1 MSSLLSPVGREEPF
15 VYWVR
20 RAVVVLAI
28 IAALLALRWVFF
40 GRGDS
45 GSDQGAAPVSSISPA
60 PSSSVPNSASPSDTA
75 AAQPSTNAS
84 PVQCSDADLS
94 VTVSTDSAS
103 YPVGSTPKLHLKIE
117 NTSGAACYRD
127 IGAGMNEL
135 KISSGG
141 YHVWSSDDCNA
152 GGAPLVTLLKP
163 AQSYSVTVTW
173 PGVLSSKGCP
183 ANQPLAKAGSYDL
196 YGRNGTLTSASSTF
210 SLTN

>member
-1 MSSLLSPVGREEPF
+1 MSSLLSPVGREDPI

-20 RAVVVLAI
+20 RAVVLLAI

-45 GSDQGAAPVSSISPA
+45 GSDQGAAPVSSVSPA
-60 PSSSVPNSASPSDTA
+60 PSSSAPTSASNTA
-75 AAQPSTNAS
+75 AAQPSTDAS
-84 PVQCSDADLS
+84 PVQCADADLS

-117 NTSGAACYRD
+117 NTSGSACYRD

-196 YGRNGTLTSASSTF
+196 DGRNGTLISASSTF
-210 SLTN
+210 SLTS

>member
-1 MSSLLSPVGREEPF
+1 MFPVGPEGPI

-20 RAVVVLAI
+20 RAVLVLAV

-45 GSDQGAAPVSSISPA
+45 GSDQGAAPVSSVSPAATSTNPNSPA
-60 PSSSVPNSASPSDTA
+60 PVDTA
-75 AAQPSTNAS
+75 AAKPSTESSA
-84 PVQCSDADLS
+84 VQCADSDLS

-117 NTSGAACYRD
+117 NTSGTACYRD

-163 AQSYSVTVTW
+163 TQSYSVTVTW
-173 PGVLSSKGCP
+173 PGVLSAKGCP
-183 ANQPLAKAGSYDL
+183 ANQPMAKPGLYDL
-196 YGRNGTLTSASSTF
+196 YGRNGTLISASSSF